1 MESNSLLA
9 SIKQSLLEANDS
21 AVARTPATAV
31 SETDDSPLDRP
42 QSTLTVKVSKVPKT
56 SKEPKYEYPYRPLA
70 DRTVAYRGYPVDG
83 AQSLK
88 KSRNWRI
95 QIVNCALGAPSQP
108 LPQFPQQEVLTRK
121 RGEYRG
127 CAPMQLT
134 EKQIQYNS
142 GEAWID
148 QNDPSTKPRSEY
160 FFTAG
165 YVEGS
170 AVRLQKPVTESIY
183 RSVVAGSPVP
193 VKVIRK

>member
-1 MESNSLLA
+1 MSLESNSLLA
-9 SIKQSLLEANDS
+9 SIKESLVEAHERDASERAIAEDS
-21 AVARTPATAV
+21 SLATP
-31 SETDDSPLDRP
+31 
-42 QSTLTVKVSKVPKT
+42 LTVKVSKVPRT
-56 SKEPKYEYPYRPLA
+56 NKEPKYQYPYRPLNE
-70 DRTVAYRGYPVDG
+70 RTVTYRGYPVDG

-88 KSRNWRI
+88 KSKSWRI

-108 LPQFPQQEVLTRK
+108 LPQFPQQEILARK
-121 RGEYRG
+121 NGKYHGRP
-127 CAPMQLT
+127 PMRLT

-148 QNDPSTKPRSEY
+148 QNDPSTKPRSDY

-165 YVEGS
+165 YVEGT

-193 VKVIRK
+193 VKVVRK